1 MKQLEGLRCRHD
13 CLRGMLGPC
22 HLSSFAGTTQMIF
35 LELDTFDAYDMLLLD
50 ECGGSSCQHALASDA
65 RASILKLLLEDI
77 RQAVV
82 LLRNLP
88 CTDHLFDT
96 LQRLEI
102 CQIP

>member
-1 MKQLEGLRCRHD
+1 
-13 CLRGMLGPC
+13 
-22 HLSSFAGTTQMIF
+22 MIF
-35 LELDTFDAYDMLLLD
+35 LELDALDAYDVLLLG
-50 ECGGSSCQHALASDA
+50 ECVGSSCQHALASDA
-65 RASILKLLLEDI
+65 RASTLKLLLEDI
-77 RQAVV
+77 RPTVV